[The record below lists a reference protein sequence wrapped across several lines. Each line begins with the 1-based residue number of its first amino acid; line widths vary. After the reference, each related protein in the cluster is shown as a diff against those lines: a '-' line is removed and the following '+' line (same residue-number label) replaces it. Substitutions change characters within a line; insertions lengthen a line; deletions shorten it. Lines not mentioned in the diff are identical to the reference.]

1 MTATRVTSFGSLSRF
16 LPKLLI
22 ATAWASSLAGAT
34 VAYAAGATFER
45 DGAAISGYDAVAYFR
60 ENQPRQ
66 GSKDFSARH
75 EGATYLFSSAANR
88 DIFAAQPDKYAP
100 QFGGYCAYGASRGYK
115 AATDPKAFTITGDK
129 LYLNYN
135 QQVQDPWRADMPAL
149 LKKAEAQWQQ
159 VSKTEKVYE

>member
-1 MTATRVTSFGSLSRF
+1 MTATRVTRF

-22 ATAWASSLAGAT
+22 ATAWASSLAGVT

-45 DGAAISGYDAVAYFR
+45 DGAAISGYDPVAYFR
-60 ENQPRQ
+60 ESQPRQ

-135 QQVQDPWRADMPAL
+135 QQVQDTWRADMPAL